1 MVTVIAAEREITW
14 NYHLSTLCLKKSSH
28 L

>member
-1 MVTVIAAEREITW
+1 MAADK
-14 NYHLSTLCLKKSSH
+14 NLFQCSSTLCLKKSSH